1 MPGYLTP
8 SQPVLNAFTPTGN
21 IAATTIADA
30 IVELDNEKVG
40 YNNRNVLSNSTAV
53 NNDQIFADTSLSSF
67 TVTLPSSPVVGNS
80 VYIVDAYGK
89 FGTNKLIVDP
99 LTKKIESKNE
109 VLYLDVNNAS
119 ITLFYVSDTIGW
131 KVI

>member
-21 IAATTIADA
+21 ISATTIADA
-30 IVELDNEKVG
+30 IVELDSEKIA
-40 YNNRNVLSNSTAV
+40 YNNRSISSNATAV
-53 NNDQIFADTSLSSF
+53 NNDQIFADTTSSSF
-67 TVTLPSSPVVGNS
+67 TITLPLTPSVGNTIS
-80 VYIVDAYGK
+80 IVDAAGK

-99 LTKKIESKNE
+99 LTKRIESKNE

>member
-8 SQPVLNAFTPTGN
+8 SQPVLNAFIPTGN
-21 IAATTIADA
+21 ISATTIADA
-30 IVELDNEKVG
+30 IVELDNEKNF
-40 YNNRNVLSNSTAV
+40 YNNRSISSNTTAV
-53 NNDQIFADTSLSSF
+53 NNDRIFANTASLSF
-67 TVTLPSSPVVGNS
+67 TVTLPPSPSVGNTIS
-80 VYIVDAYGK
+80 IIDAAGK

-99 LTKKIESKNE
+99 LTKRIQSKNE
-109 VLYLDVNNAS
+109 VLYLDINNAS